1 MENRELTDEVMI
13 REKIFDGQ
21 SRILCYEWYNDPQP
35 RSARDIQRVWKM
47 GAGYTKRG
55 KAHQQFSRRENKF
68 NTHDRR
74 NRQHAKIGQGKVR
87 KLNRKPGEYDLP
99 VFERDM
105 ADDVPEWCKDELRTA
120 QKHSETSTG
129 PNDKR

>member
-1 MENRELTDEVMI
+1 MENREMTDEVEI
-13 REKIFDGQ
+13 REKIYDGQ
-21 SRILCYEWYNDPQP
+21 SRILCYEAYSDPYP
-35 RSARDIQRVWKM
+35 RSVRDIQRVWKM

-74 NRQHAKIGQGKVR
+74 NRQHAKIGQNKVR

-99 VFERDM
+99 VFEQDM
-105 ADDVPEWCKDELRTA
+105 SDDVPAYIKDEYEKA
-120 QKHSETSTG
+120 HSTDPS
-129 PNDKR
+129 DKK